1 MLIPSVAETPLR
13 TFAYEIQRLNSRKN
27 SHRYRSAF
35 WRNMLPVFAAILLV
49 PVCHAAS
56 ASERRPVTHIPSSAA
71 IWFHPLP
78 SASAWPGGNPVG
90 GSVDFLEL
98 FQANPPWPRALAKT
112 QVFGL
117 YAGWIVDATDQEL
130 QQVVTFLN
138 AHNMGIEIEAP
149 ALQALENCGTGVEG
163 YVPFGQSLPQ
173 FTLAYLRRLR
183 ALNAPVRFIK
193 VDEPFWFG
201 SVTNDPRSC
210 HFSVPQVA
218 SEVGQYAQLVKTVYP
233 NAAVGD
239 VEPIITALYQPN
251 VVVAIQQWHAT
262 YQALTGA
269 PFPFFVADTDF
280 GNPIWPTL
288 DKRLE
293 AVTRQSG
300 MAFGIIY
307 IGDPQDVSDA
317 EWSRKAVARF
327 ELYQGENGGRPD
339 FVLFQS
345 WEPHPQYC
353 LPETDPASFTGVLDN
368 YIQATD

>member
-1 MLIPSVAETPLR
+1 
-13 TFAYEIQRLNSRKN
+13 
-27 SHRYRSAF
+27 
-35 WRNMLPVFAAILLV
+35 MLPVFAMMLLV
-49 PVCHAAS
+49 PVCNAGS
-56 ASERRPVTHIPSSAA
+56 ASGSHPVIHIPSSAA

-78 SASAWPGGNPVG
+78 SASAWPGGDPVG
-90 GSVDFLEL
+90 GSVDFLKL
-98 FQANPPWPRALAKT
+98 FEANPPWPRALAKT

-138 AHNMGIEIEAP
+138 AHDLGIEIEAP

-163 YVPFGQSLPQ
+163 YVPYGQSLQ
-173 FTLAYLRRLR
+173 EFTLAYLQRLR
-183 ALNAPVRFIK
+183 ALNARVPFIK
-193 VDEPFWFG
+193 VDEPFFFG

-239 VEPIITALYQPN
+239 VEPIITVLYQPN
-251 VVVAIQQWHAT
+251 VVVAIERWHAT

-280 GNPIWPTL
+280 SNPIWPQL

-293 AVTRQSG
+293 QVTRQSG
-300 MAFGIIY
+300 MAFGILY
-307 IGDPQDVSDA
+307 IGDLHDVSDA
-317 EWSRKAVARF
+317 EWSGKAVARF
-327 ELYQGENGGRPD
+327 EIYQGANGGRPD

-345 WEPHPQYC
+345 WEPYPQYC
-353 LPETDPASFTGVLDN
+353 LPETDPTSFTGVLET